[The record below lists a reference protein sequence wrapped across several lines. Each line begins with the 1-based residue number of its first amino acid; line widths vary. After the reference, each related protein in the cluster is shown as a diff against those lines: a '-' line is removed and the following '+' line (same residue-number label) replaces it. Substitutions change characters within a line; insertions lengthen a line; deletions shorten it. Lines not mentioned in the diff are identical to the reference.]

1 MKKYLLLGALLSFS
15 IAFYSQLEDLP
26 RYLTQEEVEY
36 ARSVD
41 YQYPTDR
48 GITDPPPYANIRTA
62 AEWEEVQAVTV
73 SWTSYPVI
81 LKQIVAAAKEEV
93 EVIIF
98 SENVSSTES
107 YLTSSNAGGPAMN
120 LTNVT
125 VLDEQINSVW
135 IRDYG
140 ANTCYGSE
148 VGDLFLVDW
157 IYNRPRPDDD
167 VIPDALASHMGL
179 DLYSTT
185 TAPNDL
191 MNTGGNFM
199 SDGFGTAFA
208 SELILDEN
216 QGGSAG
222 WTNYPNHN
230 ISEIDGIMDD
240 FMGISPYIK
249 MPTLPYDGI
258 HHIDMHMKLLDEETL
273 LVSEYPD
280 GVADGPTIESNINYV
295 LNNFTTKWGT
305 PFNVIN
311 IPAPPQQSNGNY
323 PDDNGWYLTYANAI
337 FINNTILLPTYYE
350 PWDAQAI
357 QIWEDALP
365 GYNIVGI
372 DCDNSG
378 SAIIAAG
385 GAIHC
390 ITHTV
395 GVADPMLISYKC
407 IDDTNDDVN
416 DHSLTAYINHQSGI
430 ASASLFWK
438 TNLVDPYTEI
448 AMTNIGGND
457 WNASIPAQ
465 AYGTTVYYYV
475 EGTANSGKV
484 QTKPMPAPEGYKS
497 FQIINVVFGCTN
509 PVACNYDPTATSDD
523 GTCILPDG
531 CTDSNA
537 CNYNPGAQCDD
548 GSCVIGALQ
557 TLTISTDCWGNE
569 TTWTITDGGGAT
581 VLSGGSYADENTFIE
596 DVCLADGCY
605 DFNIFDSFGDGLNGS
620 ASNGCDVDG
629 DYDMVDQ
636 DGNLLF
642 EMAAPNFGSSETHA
656 FCVDTSTNGC
666 TNPAACNYNPDATT
680 DDGSCQLPDGCTDS
694 GACNYSGAALCDDGS
709 CEFITCQGCTD
720 LGACNYDPTSTIN
733 DGSCEYLTCAGCT
746 NALACNY
753 DPAATIDDGSCQNPD
768 GCTDPGACNYN
779 PAALCDAGTCEYV
792 TCQGC
797 TDNAACNYDGS
808 ATQDDGSC
816 TYSLTYYVDAD
827 ADGYGNVAV
836 PVNLCNPQ
844 IGFVLDNTDCDDTSN
859 LVHPGAAGTAEGID
873 NNCNGIIDPEEE
885 LTSCVGD
892 FNLDGIINAGDLLQF
907 LAEFGCAF
915 DCTVDLT
922 GDGIVN
928 AADLLVF
935 LGVFGSVCP

>member
-1 MKKYLLLGALLSFS
+1 MKKYLLLCAILAVVNISM
-15 IAFYSQLEDLP
+15 AQLEDLP

-36 ARSVD
+36 ARAID
-41 YQYPTDR
+41 YQPPTDR
-48 GITDPPPYANIRTA
+48 GIANPPPFADVRTM

-81 LKQIVAAAKEEV
+81 LKQIVAAAKLEV

-98 SENVSSTES
+98 SENVTSTEN
-107 YLTSSNAGGPAMN
+107 YLLADNAGGPPMT
-120 LTNVT
+120 LDNVT
-125 VLDEQINSVW
+125 ILNEQINSVW

-167 VIPDALASHMGL
+167 VIPDALATHMGL
-179 DLYSTT
+179 DLYCTT
-185 TAPNDL
+185 TPPNDL

-199 SDGFGTAFA
+199 SDGFGTGFA
-208 SELILDEN
+208 SELVLDEN
-216 QGGSAG
+216 MGGSAG

-230 ISEIDGIMDD
+230 LSEIDGIMDS
-240 FMGISPYIK
+240 FMGIDPYIK

-280 GVADGPTIESNINYV
+280 GVADGPQIEANINYV

-350 PWDAQAI
+350 PWDADAI

-372 DCDNSG
+372 DCDNTG

-395 GVADPMLISYKC
+395 GVADPLLISYKC
-407 IDDTNDDVN
+407 IDDTNDDQN
-416 DHSLTAYINHQSGI
+416 PYSLTAYINHQSGI
-430 ASASLFWK
+430 ASASLFYK
-438 TNLVDPYTEI
+438 TNLADPYTEI

-457 WNASIPAQ
+457 WQASIPTQ
-465 AYGTTVYYYV
+465 SYGTTVYYYV

-497 FQIINVVFGCTN
+497 FQVINVVFGCTDSS
-509 PVACNYDPTATSDD
+509 ACNYDPAATADD
-523 GTCILPDG
+523 GTCLLPDG
-531 CTDSNA
+531 CTDPAA
-537 CNYNPGAQCDD
+537 CNYNAGAQCDD
-548 GSCVIGALQ
+548 GSCIIGAVQVLS
-557 TLTISTDCWGNE
+557 IDTDCWGNE
-569 TTWTITDGGGAT
+569 TTWNVVDGGGNIVA
-581 VLSGGSYADENTFIE
+581 SGGSYADESSFIE
-596 DVCLADGCY
+596 NVCLADGCY

-620 ASNGCDVDG
+620 ASNGCSVDG
-629 DYDMVDQ
+629 DYQMVDQ

-642 EMAAPNFGSSETHA
+642 EMAAPDFGSQETHA
-656 FCVDTSTNGC
+656 FCVSSQVSGC
-666 TNPAACNYNPDATT
+666 TDPAACNYNPLATL
-680 DDGSCQLPDGCTDS
+680 DDGSCDLPDGCTDP
-694 GACNYSGAALCDDGS
+694 GACNFDGS
-709 CEFITCQGCTD
+709 ASCDNGTCEYITCLGCTD
-720 LGACNYDPTSTIN
+720 LGACNYDPSASLD

-746 NALACNY
+746 NPLACNY
-753 DPAATIDDGSCQNPD
+753 DATATIDDGTCINPD
-768 GCTDPGACNYN
+768 GCTDPGACNYV
-779 PAALCDAGTCEYV
+779 PAAQCDAGTCEYV
-792 TCQGC
+792 TCLGC
-797 TDNAACNYDGS
+797 TDANACNYDSG
-808 ATQDDGSC
+808 ATIEDGTC

-827 ADGYGNVAV
+827 NDGYGNAAV
-836 PVNLCNPQ
+836 PQDLCNPQ
-844 IGFVLDNTDCDDTSN
+844 AGFVLDNTDCDDSN
-859 LVHPGAAGTAEGID
+859 DQVHPGAAGTGEGID
-873 NNCNGIIDPEEE
+873 TNCNLVIDPDEE
-885 LTSCVGD
+885 LTTCPGD
-892 FNLDGIINAGDLLQF
+892 YNLDG
-907 LAEFGCAF
+907 
-915 DCTVDLT
+915 V
-922 GDGIVN
+922 VN
-928 AADLLVF
+928 AADLLILLSQFGCASGCSADLTGDDLVNASDLLVF
-935 LGVFGSVCP
+935 LGAFGEFCP